1 MSYYRN
7 KRESPKMYLIN
18 LKCPKNLICFIRL
31 VGDASPGQNHKKTF
45 VVFNRGQRR
54 DISQSVVPTEQK
66 NCCGYAKRN
75 QRSQNIA
82 NPVSN

>member
-1 MSYYRN
+1 MNNYRN
-7 KRESPKMYLIN
+7 KRESPKMYLIY

-45 VVFNRGQRR
+45 VVFDWGQWRH
-54 DISQSVVPTEQK
+54 IGQSVVPTEQK